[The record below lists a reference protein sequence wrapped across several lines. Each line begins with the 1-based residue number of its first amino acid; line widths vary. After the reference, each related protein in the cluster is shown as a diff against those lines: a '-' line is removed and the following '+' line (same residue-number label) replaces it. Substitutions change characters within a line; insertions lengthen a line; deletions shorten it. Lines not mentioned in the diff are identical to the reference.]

1 MIPAER
7 GRWLGIVL
15 KDGQILDSM
24 ILTQLDP
31 IWELIPVE
39 MNEDGSQR
47 RRSNSSLEI
56 LTEVDESEDESRDD
70 GDV

>member
-1 MIPAER
+1 M
-7 GRWLGIVL
+7 GIVL